1 MMNIAMSSFS
11 DVLLSRPSG
20 KEAFLGAKAYIFKDI
35 PSNEPI
41 ILDFSGI
48 KVLTPSWVDEFITG
62 IKASYTNRI
71 EYINTSNPSV
81 KSSLETVLS

>member
-1 MMNIAMSSFS
+1 MMNIAMSRFG

-20 KEAFLGAKAYIFKDI
+20 KEAFLGAKAYVFNELA
-35 PSNEPI
+35 SNESI

-48 KVLTPSWVDEFITG
+48 KVLTPSWADEFISG
-62 IKASYTNRI
+62 IKSNYTNQL
-71 EYINTSNPSV
+71 EFVNTSNPSV